1 MAFFK
6 SRTKSTSSAESVND
20 DAQSMDSLRKQARH
34 RLIGATVLVFI
45 AVVGFPIV
53 FDTKPRDI
61 ASDIRI
67 DMPERDAVKS
77 SQPPLAPVP
86 DKAALTQPSVS
97 EAVSG
102 NEQLVQQDSKIL
114 SKEVPVAD
122 EANPSIENK
131 STSSKLVNADNTK
144 PAPVSPVAPAENT
157 AVAKPLANEKTGE
170 RFIVQFGAY
179 SDENKVKD
187 LRFKLEKAGVKTYT
201 HVAQTSEG
209 KRTRVRAGPFATRE
223 EAQKV
228 INKTKS
234 LQSNAVIL
242 TI

>member
-6 SRTKSTSSAESVND
+6 SRTKSNSSAESVNH

-67 DMPERDAVKS
+67 DMPERDAVKP

-114 SKEVPVAD
+114 AEEVPAAGEVNQA
-122 EANPSIENK
+122 IEKK
-131 STSSKLVNADNTK
+131 STSSKPVKADNTK
-144 PAPVSPVAPAENT
+144 SAPVAPADNT
-157 AVAKPLANEKTGE
+157 AVAKPAANEKTAE

-179 SDENKVKD
+179 SDETKVKD

-209 KRTRVRAGPFATRE
+209 KRTRVRAGPFVTRE

>member
-131 STSSKLVNADNTK
+131 STSSKLVNTDNTK
-144 PAPVSPVAPAENT
+144 PVPVTPVAPAENT

>member
-6 SRTKSTSSAESVND
+6 SRTKSNSSAESAND

-34 RLIGATVLVFI
+34 RLIGATVLVLI

-77 SQPPLAPVP
+77 SQPPQAPVP
-86 DKAALTQPSVS
+86 DKVALTQLPVS

-102 NEQLVQQDSKIL
+102 NEQLIQQDSKNS
-114 SKEVPVAD
+114 SKELPVAD
-122 EANPSIENK
+122 EANQTIDNK
-131 STSSKLVNADNTK
+131 STSSKPVKTDNTK
-144 PAPVSPVAPAENT
+144 PAPVAPVENA
-157 AVAKPLANEKTGE
+157 AVAKPAANEKTAE

-179 SDENKVKD
+179 SDETKVKD

-242 TI
+242 TL